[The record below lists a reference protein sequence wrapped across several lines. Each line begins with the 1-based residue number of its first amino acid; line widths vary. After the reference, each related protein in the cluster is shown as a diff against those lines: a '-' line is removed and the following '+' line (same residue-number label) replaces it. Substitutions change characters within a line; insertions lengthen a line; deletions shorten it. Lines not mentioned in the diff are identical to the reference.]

1 MRARHCAICVLFSLI
16 NFDLGR
22 SAVTANLGHAF
33 GFGITHRFASILIPK
48 LGQIDFGTGARAM
61 RQHILSVI
69 FVACA
74 VLGFGSVAAP
84 ERAVAQV
91 SCPAADGSTA
101 AVSEVTRLRYLNG
114 RSTQECEAAS
124 SPGDFYINS
133 PGNTSQINRFY
144 LWLPGASVSA
154 VGNPAKITL
163 HNSTVTAVVCT
174 GATTGGIGT
183 AVGTIELEPDESC
196 ELHVFWEKGTDDV
209 SFTGGTLSRIGD
221 AYSIDS
227 NGILAGDI
235 FGGTAAT
242 VAAIDVER
250 NGVSF
255 SDGDTDDQGTQ
266 TAGTP
271 ITLTYTIYNTGSEEL
286 TINYIES
293 TNEQNLQAPVTF
305 ANPLDSTD
313 DLGTNRQIP
322 IGGSFEFTATFTPDD
337 PTDFSFDLN
346 IGTPATADEIFNVIV
361 SGSDSTVS
369 ATMSGPQ
376 VIART
381 QRIISNFMGRR
392 ASQIVG
398 KEPDL
403 TKRLGDGGK
412 SSGGDGPVSV
422 TGEGTAGNNNLA
434 FATSLRQA
442 IGSTQ
447 VAKRKRM
454 GESPSRMALGAR
466 QEGRQSGSLKDASQ
480 DGQALDDLIPQPQ
493 PRLGLWAE
501 GTWARVD
508 DDTAKSDFGLLYVGA
523 DYRFRDGLVVGLI
536 AQFDRTDEED
546 DANDYAIEGK
556 GWMVGPYVVA
566 RLSANLIFDARAA
579 WGKSNNEVSPYNTY
593 TDDFDGQR
601 KLLRGRLTGDFSF
614 GGVHVAPHIGV
625 IYFSEEQ
632 KAYTD
637 SNGYAIGA
645 QTVELGRLTFGP
657 KFSTAFKRSDG
668 VTIAPFVAIN
678 GIWDFKRTD
687 QVDIDT
693 GFAVTGSDK
702 FRARTEA
709 GLSIRLPQGVAITGE
724 GFYDGIGADGYNAYG
739 GSLKVGV
746 PF

>member
-1 MRARHCAICVLFSLI
+1 
-16 NFDLGR
+16 
-22 SAVTANLGHAF
+22 
-33 GFGITHRFASILIPK
+33 
-48 LGQIDFGTGARAM
+48 M
-61 RQHILSVI
+61 RQHMTAVF

-74 VLGFGSVAAP
+74 MLLLGAFVMP
-84 ERAVAQV
+84 ERARAQLTCSAANAATAPAGEIRFLV
-91 SCPAADGSTA
+91 SNSSSACDDIDLPTVGFYDNPRGIFST
-101 AVSEVTRLRYLNG
+101 VEFLLG
-114 RSTQECEAAS
+114 L
-124 SPGDFYINS
+124 PGNS
-133 PGNTSQINRFY
+133 PITGDTNPVKVFARN
-144 LWLPGASVSA
+144 ASGTVLDISM
-154 VGNPAKITL
+154 IT
-163 HNSTVTAVVCT
+163 CT
-174 GATTGGIGT
+174 GATIDLSDS
-183 AVGTIELEPDESC
+183 AVGEISLPAGGSC
-196 ELHVFWEKGTDDV
+196 ELYVFWEDGDDDI
-209 SFTGGTLSRIGD
+209 SFSGGTLSRTGD
-221 AYSIDS
+221 IYAITEA
-227 NGILAGDI
+227 ILAGGAY
-235 FGGTAAT
+235 GGTAAT
-242 VAAIDVER
+242 TVGPSIDVER

-271 ITLTYTIYNTGSEEL
+271 ITLTYAICNTGSL
-286 TINYIES
+286 DLADFNVAAVNTINLVDPGAPDPVVKLVDE
-293 TNEQNLQAPVTF
+293 TNG
-305 ANPLDSTD
+305 S
-313 DLGTNRQIP
+313 DLGTPRTFV
-322 IGGSFEFTATFTPDD
+322 IGECLDVSATFTPND
-337 PTDFSFDLN
+337 PIDFSFDFLVSSATT
-346 IGTPATADEIFNVIV
+346 TPETLTITVK
-361 SGSDSTVS
+361 GSDSSASSSSGAQTV
-369 ATMSGPQ
+369 
-376 VIART
+376 ART

-398 KEPDL
+398 QEPDL
-403 TKRLGDGGK
+403 SKRLGGGGTG
-412 SSGGDGPVSV
+412 SGANGPVGV
-422 TGEGTAGNNNLA
+422 TGEGTASNNNLA

-447 VAKRKRM
+447 VAKRKRI
-454 GESPSRMALGAR
+454 GESSSRMALGAKR
-466 QEGRQSGSLKDASQ
+466 DTRQSGSLKDAPE
-480 DGQALDDLIPQPQ
+480 DGHALGNLIPQ

-501 GTWARVD
+501 GSWARVD

-546 DANDYAIEGK
+546 DVNDYAIEGK

-601 KLLRGRLTGDFSF
+601 KLLRGRLTGDFTF
-614 GGVHVAPHIGV
+614 GGVHIAPHVGV
-625 IYFSEEQ
+625 IYFEEKQ

-637 SNGYAIGA
+637 SNGYTIAA

-657 KFSTAFKRSDG
+657 KFSTSFRRPDG
-668 VTIAPFVAIN
+668 TTIAPFVAIN

-687 QVDIDT
+687 QIDIDT
-693 GFAVTGSDK
+693 GLAVTGSDK

>member
-1 MRARHCAICVLFSLI
+1 
-16 NFDLGR
+16 
-22 SAVTANLGHAF
+22 
-33 GFGITHRFASILIPK
+33 
-48 LGQIDFGTGARAM
+48 M

-69 FVACA
+69 FVACTM
-74 VLGFGSVAAP
+74 LSIGSVMAP
-84 ERAVAQV
+84 ENARAQV
-91 SCPAADGSTA
+91 SCPDATSFGNNGGQVRSLESTGDDCLLDRSPESGYIDPTDNPRLRFDLFLPGGSPRSADGNP
-101 AVSEVTRLRYLNG
+101 VKIVL
-114 RSTQECEAAS
+114 
-124 SPGDFYINS
+124 GDFSSNILGD
-133 PGNTSQINRFY
+133 P
-144 LWLPGASVSA
+144 VD
-154 VGNPAKITL
+154 IT
-163 HNSTVTAVVCT
+163 TIICA
-174 GATTGGIGT
+174 GATIGGVGT
-183 AVGTIELEPDESC
+183 AVGTIELQNGESC
-196 ELHVFWEKGTDDV
+196 ELYVFWENGDEDF
-209 SFTGGTLSRIGD
+209 SFSGGTLSRASDEYTIT
-221 AYSIDS
+221 AAT
-227 NGILAGDI
+227 LAGGGQERY
-235 FGGTAAT
+235 GGTAAT
-242 VAAIDVER
+242 TVGPSIDVER

-271 ITLTYTIYNTGSEEL
+271 ITLTYTICNTGSL
-286 TINYIES
+286 DLADFNVAATNTINLVDPGAPDPEVELVDE
-293 TNEQNLQAPVTF
+293 TNG
-305 ANPLDSTD
+305 S
-313 DLGTNRQIP
+313 DLGTPRTFV
-322 IGGSFEFTATFTPDD
+322 IGECIDVSATFTPND
-337 PTDFSFDLN
+337 PTDFGFDFLVSSATT
-346 IGTPATADEIFNVIV
+346 TPETLTITIK
-361 SGSDSTVS
+361 GSDSSASSSSGAQTV
-369 ATMSGPQ
+369 
-376 VIART
+376 ART

-398 KEPDL
+398 QEPDL
-403 TKRLGDGGK
+403 TKRLGGGGTG
-412 SSGGDGPVSV
+412 SGATGPVSV
-422 TGEGTAGNNNLA
+422 TGEGTASNNNLA

-442 IGSTQ
+442 IGSTRF
-447 VAKRKRM
+447 AKQKRV
-454 GESPSRMALGAR
+454 SDTHSRMALGAKR
-466 QEGRQSGSLKDASQ
+466 DTRQSGSLKDAPEN
-480 DGQALDDLIPQPQ
+480 GHALDNLIPR
-493 PRLGLWAE
+493 PRFGLWAE

-546 DANDYAIEGK
+546 DVNDYAIEGK

-566 RLSANLIFDARAA
+566 RLSASLIFDARAA

-657 KFSTAFKRSDG
+657 KFSTSFRRPDG
-668 VTIAPFVAIN
+668 TTIAPFVAIN